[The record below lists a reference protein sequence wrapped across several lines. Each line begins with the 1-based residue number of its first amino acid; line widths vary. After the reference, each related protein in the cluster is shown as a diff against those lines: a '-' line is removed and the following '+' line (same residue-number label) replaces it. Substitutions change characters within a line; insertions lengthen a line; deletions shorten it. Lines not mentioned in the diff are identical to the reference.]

1 MLHNIQRLGRTPA
14 AFSPLIERILRN
26 RIYDYTHSAPI
37 LLDVWDILVAH
48 VCTTIYLFPLP
59 DLVSYLR
66 VFLMY

>member
-1 MLHNIQRLGRTPA
+1 MLHDMQRLGRTPA

-48 VCTTIYLFPLP
+48 VCTICLLIP
-59 DLVSYLR
+59 DLVSYLH